1 MEETKAIK
9 DDGLDNKRNDL
20 INFLKAKKDY
30 VFYVLLAV
38 VLWIG
43 AFIRTRSIPNMIDS
57 VTGKYAPAALDPDLF
72 LRYARIIVE
81 QGSLP
86 VIDTM
91 RFFPVGKA
99 MNSIEVILPYVIAY
113 MYKIASI
120 FSKTVTLEY
129 IDVIYPAVFFVL
141 ATILFFFLV
150 KRLFNGKI
158 AILSTA
164 FLAVIPA
171 FLYRT
176 MAGISDKEALGIFF
190 MFGAFYFYVRAW
202 QSSKIKF
209 NLIWALLAG
218 LFTGFLGLTWGGV
231 KFALIIIA
239 IFTLVEMLLSKFTKK
254 DFYIYS
260 VWTLV
265 TVFML
270 STLIT
275 KYGGLKGMLSS
286 FSSGIAV
293 LVFVVALVDFFIFKI
308 DILNIKSKIEHKL
321 PLGIASFI
329 LAIILSII
337 GATVIFGPSF
347 ILQQVSEIFSRLL
360 HPLGLNRWLVT
371 VAENH
376 QPYFTDWL
384 GYFKKSYFIILFVGS
399 IFLFYKMISPLKK
412 HKLKLTAA
420 YIIFLSLFIFSRYSS
435 GSAWNGTSA
444 SSKFAY
450 FGSLIGFISILGIFY
465 MYSYYKD
472 KELFDQVLS
481 IDKRYIFIF
490 IWFFLMIV
498 AARGA
503 VRLFFVFA
511 PITTIIA
518 AYLFCEAF
526 DITKKKI
533 KTKYIRYA
541 LYIVLALILLN
552 PIGGS
557 NYDGLLV
564 DFAKDSYNQA
574 IYSGLS
580 YGPQWSLAMKW
591 VRENTP
597 KDAIFSHWWDYG
609 YWVQTWGERTTFLD
623 GGNSFVGWD
632 YFFGRHVMTAQSEDE
647 ALELLKTFNASY
659 YLIDPTDIGKYTAF
673 SSIGSD
679 EGFDRYSWVGAFVLD
694 PQQTSE
700 TRNATLYAYTGGSGL
715 DDGFVYQGKVFPGGG
730 TGIHGFILPITRDNG
745 EVRLQQ
751 PTAVLSVNGQRIDIP
766 LQCVYIENKETHF
779 SDQGLPGCLV
789 IIPAINNGQVNEIGA
804 ALYLTDEGTRALWAQ
819 LYLLN
824 RKFDNFKE
832 VYNDKDQMPLAL
844 YNGRQ
849 IGPLRI
855 WEISYPPH
863 IQPKEEYLEGVLP
876 EWF

>member
-239 IFTLVEMLLSKFTKK
+239 IFALVEILLNKFTKK

-293 LVFVVALVDFFIFKI
+293 LVFVVSSLTHSSSP
-308 DILNIKSKIEHKL
+308 LNRSSSDN
-321 PLGIASFI
+321 PFI
-329 LAIILSII
+329 LIIKGLI
-337 GATVIFGPSF
+337 PS
-347 ILQQVSEIFSRLL
+347 SEFLL
-360 HPLGLNRWLVT
+360 
-371 VAENH
+371 
-376 QPYFTDWL
+376 
-384 GYFKKSYFIILFVGS
+384 
-399 IFLFYKMISPLKK
+399 
-412 HKLKLTAA
+412 
-420 YIIFLSLFIFSRYSS
+420 
-435 GSAWNGTSA
+435 
-444 SSKFAY
+444 
-450 FGSLIGFISILGIFY
+450 
-465 MYSYYKD
+465 
-472 KELFDQVLS
+472 
-481 IDKRYIFIF
+481 
-490 IWFFLMIV
+490 
-498 AARGA
+498 
-503 VRLFFVFA
+503 
-511 PITTIIA
+511 
-518 AYLFCEAF
+518 
-526 DITKKKI
+526 
-533 KTKYIRYA
+533 IR
-541 LYIVLALILLN
+541 
-552 PIGGS
+552 
-557 NYDGLLV
+557 
-564 DFAKDSYNQA
+564 
-574 IYSGLS
+574 
-580 YGPQWSLAMKW
+580 
-591 VRENTP
+591 
-597 KDAIFSHWWDYG
+597 
-609 YWVQTWGERTTFLD
+609 
-623 GGNSFVGWD
+623 
-632 YFFGRHVMTAQSEDE
+632 
-647 ALELLKTFNASY
+647 
-659 YLIDPTDIGKYTAF
+659 
-673 SSIGSD
+673 
-679 EGFDRYSWVGAFVLD
+679 
-694 PQQTSE
+694 
-700 TRNATLYAYTGGSGL
+700 
-715 DDGFVYQGKVFPGGG
+715 
-730 TGIHGFILPITRDNG
+730 
-745 EVRLQQ
+745 
-751 PTAVLSVNGQRIDIP
+751 
-766 LQCVYIENKETHF
+766 
-779 SDQGLPGCLV
+779 
-789 IIPAINNGQVNEIGA
+789 
-804 ALYLTDEGTRALWAQ
+804 
-819 LYLLN
+819 
-824 RKFDNFKE
+824 
-832 VYNDKDQMPLAL
+832 
-844 YNGRQ
+844 
-849 IGPLRI
+849 
-855 WEISYPPH
+855 
-863 IQPKEEYLEGVLP
+863 
-876 EWF
+876 